1 MGRSL
6 PWSFRKKKEVSEAQM
21 ICCLGTTK
29 RNWQIALQKG
39 PRSEADNVL
48 LDGVCCALQ
57 HVLWRHWHSATPC
70 FGTLLTCAGL
80 EGQFLKLGS
89 SLTSSST
96 LSFQKAGAVISG
108 QPLGMLPAPRALGA
122 SPNFCC
128 IGIMITDVLCW
139 LFLHASDCR
148 TLLWNSLQGIFPQP
162 CCTLAAAAAD
172 KMLPQ

>member
-29 RNWQIALQKG
+29 RNWHIALQKG

-128 IGIMITDVLCW
+128 IGIMITDVLC
-139 LFLHASDCR
+139 
-148 TLLWNSLQGIFPQP
+148 
-162 CCTLAAAAAD
+162 
-172 KMLPQ
+172 